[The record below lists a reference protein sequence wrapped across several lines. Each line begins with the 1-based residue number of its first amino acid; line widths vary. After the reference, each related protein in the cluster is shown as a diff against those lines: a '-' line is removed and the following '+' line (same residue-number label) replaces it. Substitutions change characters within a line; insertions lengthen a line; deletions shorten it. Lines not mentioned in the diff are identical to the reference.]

1 MRTRGKKL
9 IICLLDMLLM
19 GYILLAVT
27 SWNTPE
33 DNHLLCSVVD
43 INISDPNNTG
53 FITRKEIINILQRKA
68 IYPLG
73 LSMDRINPRQIE
85 DYLRTSPFVNT
96 AQCYKTKNGHVNI
109 NVTQRMPV
117 IRIMT
122 DRGDD
127 YFLDDQGGI
136 MPNSQYTSDLIIATG
151 AINKVFAQRYIT
163 PLAKAIMASEFW
175 RNQIVQI
182 NVLPKGGVEIVPRVG
197 QQVIFLGYLPNC
209 QNTTVR
215 NRRITE
221 FANKKLKRVE
231 KFYRYGLSQAGWNKY
246 DYINMEF
253 DNQIICR
260 KADSEEAKAENQ
272 STKQP
277 IPEAQTKKS
286 KETTPNNEVT
296 EEKKELIE

>member
-1 MRTRGKKL
+1 M
-9 IICLLDMLLM
+9 IICFLDILLM
-19 GYILLAVT
+19 AYILLAVT

-33 DNHLLCSVVD
+33 DNRLLCSVVD

-53 FITRKEIINILQRKA
+53 FITRKEIVNILQRKA

-73 LSMDRINPRQIE
+73 LPLDKINTRQIE

-136 MPNSQYTSDLIIATG
+136 MPNSQYTSDLIIASG
-151 AINKVFAQRYIT
+151 MISKAFAQRYIT
-163 PLAKAIMASEFW
+163 PLAKTIMASEFW
-175 RNQIVQI
+175 RNQIEQI
-182 NVLPKGGVEIVPRVG
+182 NVLPKGGIEIVPRVG
-197 QQVIFLGYLPNC
+197 QQVIFLGYLPSC
-209 QNTTVR
+209 KNTEVR
-215 NRRITE
+215 NRRIAE
-221 FANKKLKRVE
+221 FTNKKLKRVE

-260 KADSEEAKAENQ
+260 KADSEEAKKEKE
-272 STKQP
+272 SIKQLP
-277 IPEAQTKKS
+277 TSETETQKK
-286 KETTPNNEVT
+286 KETNPKDTPNTKNEEQ
-296 EEKKELIE
+296 EEKKELTE

>member
-1 MRTRGKKL
+1 M
-9 IICLLDMLLM
+9 IICLLDVLLL
-19 GYILLAVT
+19 GYILVAVT
-27 SWNTPE
+27 SWNKPE
-33 DNHLLCSVVD
+33 DDHLLCSVVD

-53 FITRKEIINILQRKA
+53 FITRKEIVNILQRKA

-73 LSMDRINPRQIE
+73 LSMEKINPRQIE

-175 RNQIVQI
+175 RNQIEQI
-182 NVLPKGGVEIVPRVG
+182 NVLPKGGIEIVPRVG
-197 QQVIFLGYLPNC
+197 QQIIFLGYLPNC

-215 NRRITE
+215 NRRIVE
-221 FANKKLKRVE
+221 FTNKKLKRVE

-260 KADSEEAKAENQ
+260 RADSEEAKEEKQ
-272 STKQP
+272 SINQP
-277 IPEAQTKKS
+277 IPEAQTQKS
-286 KETTPNNEVT
+286 KETTPNNEVK
-296 EEKKELIE
+296 EEKKNLQSKT

>member
-1 MRTRGKKL
+1 M
-9 IICLLDMLLM
+9 IICLLDVLLL
-19 GYILLAVT
+19 GYILVAVT
-27 SWNTPE
+27 SWNKPE
-33 DNHLLCSVVD
+33 DDHLLCSVVD

-53 FITRKEIINILQRKA
+53 FITRKEIVNILQRKA

-73 LSMDRINPRQIE
+73 LSMEKINPRQIE

-175 RNQIVQI
+175 RNQIEQI
-182 NVLPKGGVEIVPRVG
+182 NVLPKGGIEIVPRVG
-197 QQVIFLGYLPNC
+197 QQIIFLGYLPNC

-215 NRRITE
+215 NRRIVE
-221 FANKKLKRVE
+221 FTNKKLKRVE

-260 KADSEEAKAENQ
+260 RADSEEAKEEKQ
-272 STKQP
+272 SINQP
-277 IPEAQTKKS
+277 IPEAQTQKS
-286 KETTPNNEVT
+286 KETTPNNEVK
-296 EEKKELIE
+296 EEKKELTE